1 MAIVSGGNG
10 SSGRLNPWAQPF
22 VPSGVRYRG
31 LQTPPAQAEQQE
43 VEDFSPEWWRLVAA
57 SPAFRDRWLD
67 DYGALGLLDADAGDR
82 LDDDAGVDSFLPDD
96 LVVSPQPPL
105 TLQGTR
111 SSSVCPLFCEWIV
124 ALTCGRLV
132 LLACRAEISRDEA
145 AAGRT
150 KVPAGGGSGLE
161 VAAWGIDKW
170 WQLSHGS
177 PPEAP
182 RYAEKAPRKVAAGAR
197 VSPRPSQQPR

>member
-105 TLQGTR
+105 TRQ
-111 SSSVCPLFCEWIV
+111 
-124 ALTCGRLV
+124 
-132 LLACRAEISRDEA
+132 EISRDEA

-197 VSPRPSQQPR
+197 VSPRPIQQPR

>member
-1 MAIVSGGNG
+1 MAVVSGGNG

-31 LQTPPAQAEQQE
+31 LQTPPEQAEQQE

-67 DYGALGLLDADAGDR
+67 DYGALGLLDAGDH
-82 LDDDAGVDSFLPDD
+82 LDDDVDVDSFLPDD
-96 LVVSPQPPL
+96 LVVSPPPPL
-105 TLQGTR
+105 TRQEVG
-111 SSSVCPLFCEWIV
+111 
-124 ALTCGRLV
+124 
-132 LLACRAEISRDEA
+132 RDEA

-150 KVPAGGGSGLE
+150 KVPAGSLE

-170 WQLSHGS
+170 WQLAHGS

-197 VSPRPSQQPR
+197 LNPRPIQQPR

>member
-82 LDDDAGVDSFLPDD
+82 LEDDAGVDSFLPDD

-105 TLQGTR
+105 TRQ
-111 SSSVCPLFCEWIV
+111 
-124 ALTCGRLV
+124 
-132 LLACRAEISRDEA
+132 EISRDEA
-145 AAGRT
+145 AAGRQD
-150 KVPAGGGSGLE
+150 KGPRRRWQRPRGGGVGHRQV
-161 VAAWGIDKW
+161 VAA
-170 WQLSHGS
+170 
-177 PPEAP
+177 
-182 RYAEKAPRKVAAGAR
+182 VARLAA
-197 VSPRPSQQPR
+197 